1 MGRGKKKRKANRI
14 AKMKRRISIR
24 KQMGKPVYF
33 TLTHCNNKL
42 NGIANRYNYKANMHK
57 LIYAGARFYN
67 VKYQA
72 SIITDCNFKDA
83 KLIGVDFFNCNMQ
96 RVSFKNAYLENVVF
110 YNCNLKKAQFD
121 GTRFKNVVFI
131 CTNMDV
137 AQNLN
142 FDEITVL
149 RTYKKLDLP
158 VELESNL
165 LDLANNN
172 SIYEAKV
179 LHVNKKKLNHWVLR
193 IIQERYGLEALIFM
207 VKRLKKKEQWDNLYT
222 VFSFLSLLE
231 NTLKR

>member
-1 MGRGKKKRKANRI
+1 
-14 AKMKRRISIR
+14 
-24 KQMGKPVYF
+24 
-33 TLTHCNNKL
+33 
-42 NGIANRYNYKANMHK
+42 MHK

-72 SIITDCNFKDA
+72 SIITDCNFKGA

-121 GTRFKNVVFI
+121 GASCKNVVFI
-131 CTNMDV
+131 CTNLDV
-137 AQNLN
+137 TQNLN

-149 RTYKKLDLP
+149 RTYKKLVLP
-158 VELESNL
+158 EELESDL
-165 LDLANNN
+165 LDLANNT

-193 IIQERYGLEALIFM
+193 IIQERYGLEALVFM
-207 VKRLKKKEQWDNLYT
+207 VKRLKRKEQWDNLYT